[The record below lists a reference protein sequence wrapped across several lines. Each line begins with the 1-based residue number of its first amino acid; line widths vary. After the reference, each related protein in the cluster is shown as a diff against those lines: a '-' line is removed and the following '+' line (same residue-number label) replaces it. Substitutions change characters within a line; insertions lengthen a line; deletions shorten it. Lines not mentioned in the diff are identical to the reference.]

1 MDALRARLLRSD
13 ADQRD
18 FDMCRAASR
27 RMKRTVVQHAAR
39 PAQRCI
45 AIDDEA
51 VDALSLQLSR

>member
-27 RMKRTVVQHAAR
+27 RHEAHAVMQPAA
-39 PAQRCI
+39 PVAQRCI
-45 AIDDEA
+45 A
-51 VDALSLQLSR
+51 